1 MWVGV
6 CVCVGAEGV
15 RQPWDADLKCL
26 CVCDNRCRRR
36 NDRGQRSGSWGPE
49 RHLRSMNTAAEE
61 ISTTHACCLWFTV
74 CTIAPSVCTG
84 CVLQY
89 AGLSF
94 NSPPPAPLY
103 DLPDGVFTLTAERAL
118 WGSVTIGQLQ
128 AEIRIG
134 FISQWRLFCEK
145 ATKGLLG
152 GGKGQAD
159 EAHCCPADEQILAG
173 SCGQQAGRGL
183 GYSLASCR
191 AAPFEMHLDLQVPT
205 TLLIFV
211 VFLPCFGV
219 FLGGVR
225 HKYLFC
231 GSVTYMDVLYSN
243 MDLKHIYLN
252 YVI

>member
-1 MWVGV
+1 MTEVKGQGHGGQSATSGV
-6 CVCVGAEGV
+6 
-15 RQPWDADLKCL
+15 WILL
-26 CVCDNRCRRR
+26 
-36 NDRGQRSGSWGPE
+36 QRKSAQHMLVVFG
-49 RHLRSMNTAAEE
+49 L
-61 ISTTHACCLWFTV
+61 LF
-74 CTIAPSVCTG
+74 APSLRVCAQGVFYNTQA
-84 CVLQY
+84 CPLT
-89 AGLSF
+89 L
-94 NSPPPAPLY
+94 PPPAPLY

-219 FLGGVR
+219 FWGGVR